1 MKRTVSFGFFSVRVF
16 SPRWRR
22 LRPRARRSEKRRV
35 LEKRCGREGAGTRGR
50 RARRIGACA
59 ASRARARQRER
70 RAPGFLGAWRDT
82 PRGTRGA
89 ARARPSRAMCRCRED
104 ARAGG
109 EDAPNFVRLALGL
122 RAFDE
127 PVGVRGDHGARY
139 ERGRVL
145 HDRGSR
151 RGALGRPRARLA
163 DGRHGVTGGARA
175 GSVVRGF
182 AEHGREVCG
191 ARVRAYLSTARR
203 RGLSGV
209 RCLTRSVSN
218 VRTVRARAVRST
230 RDADLAR
237 GKHKEKLRL
246 FTCFSHST
254 GQICPVLVCDSRISA
269 IRPLWARF
277 RRNKNARPGPSR
289 NRRNRRNRVFIAK
302 AESND

>member
-1 MKRTVSFGFFSVRVF
+1 MRSGGCGDARSARAAYRRVRGE
-16 SPRWRR
+16 
-22 LRPRARRSEKRRV
+22 PRARASTGTPRARFSRRV
-35 LEKRCGREGAGTRGR
+35 ARYASRDARRGARASEPRDVPLSGR
-50 RARRIGACA
+50 R
-59 ASRARARQRER
+59 S
-70 RAPGFLGAWRDT
+70 
-82 PRGTRGA
+82 
-89 ARARPSRAMCRCRED
+89 
-104 ARAGG
+104 RAGG

-237 GKHKEKLRL
+237 GKHKGKLRL
-246 FTCFSHST
+246 FTGFSHST
-254 GQICPVLVCDSRISA
+254 GQICPVLVLSLIH
-269 IRPLWARF
+269 I
-277 RRNKNARPGPSR
+277 
-289 NRRNRRNRVFIAK
+289 
-302 AESND
+302 

>member
-1 MKRTVSFGFFSVRVF
+1 
-16 SPRWRR
+16 
-22 LRPRARRSEKRRV
+22 
-35 LEKRCGREGAGTRGR
+35 
-50 RARRIGACA
+50 
-59 ASRARARQRER
+59 
-70 RAPGFLGAWRDT
+70 
-82 PRGTRGA
+82 
-89 ARARPSRAMCRCRED
+89 
-104 ARAGG
+104 
-109 EDAPNFVRLALGL
+109 
-122 RAFDE
+122 
-127 PVGVRGDHGARY
+127 
-139 ERGRVL
+139 
-145 HDRGSR
+145 
-151 RGALGRPRARLA
+151 
-163 DGRHGVTGGARA
+163 VTGGARA

-237 GKHKEKLRL
+237 GKHKGKLRL
-246 FTCFSHST
+246 FTGFSHST

>member
-1 MKRTVSFGFFSVRVF
+1 VASSSAIRKAPRVGETVRSGGCGDARSARAAYRRVRGE
-16 SPRWRR
+16 
-22 LRPRARRSEKRRV
+22 PRARASTGTPRARFSRRV
-35 LEKRCGREGAGTRGR
+35 ARYASRDARRGARASEPRDVPLSGR
-50 RARRIGACA
+50 RSSG
-59 ASRARARQRER
+59 
-70 RAPGFLGAWRDT
+70 W
-82 PRGTRGA
+82 
-89 ARARPSRAMCRCRED
+89 
-104 ARAGG
+104 

-237 GKHKEKLRL
+237 GKHKGKLRL
-246 FTCFSHST
+246 FTGFSHST